1 MIRTSVGIGLLCA
14 NYVKLMG
21 GAALDN
27 YHNYHNYHDHQWSI
41 TTQYHNYHNYLKL
54 LRVGW
59 AALLN

>member
-1 MIRTSVGIGLLCA
+1 MC
-14 NYVKLMG
+14 KMMG
-21 GAALDN
+21 EEALDK
-27 YHNYHNYHDHQWSI
+27 YRNYHNYHDHQWSI